1 MCSSDLLL
9 APLKDSILIEGY
21 ARRVAD
27 ALGTSSEETLRRIKA
42 APIEDPDRPTTRSTE
57 SAYAAQPAPVS
68 EPTAYRAPAPAQT
81 QTLTADERMQI
92 KMERELLCL
101 MAECPDAFRES
112 AERIAGFSWTD
123 PRHEAMA
130 WALLATPVGTTP
142 KEAARAAEA
151 VEPAARTLLAG
162 GSLDVLSSGSRE
174 QKAQFLL
181 DNLDLFSSKRRIRA
195 IRAKLDTAGQGENA
209 ATLLQ
214 EATQLQERVNQLQAS
229 LVSKYS

>member
-1 MCSSDLLL
+1 MLF
-9 APLKDSILIEGY
+9 
-21 ARRVAD
+21 
-27 ALGTSSEETLRRIKA
+27 
-42 APIEDPDRPTTRSTE
+42 RS
-57 SAYAAQPAPVS
+57 
-68 EPTAYRAPAPAQT
+68 
-81 QTLTADERMQI
+81 
-92 KMERELLCL
+92 
-101 MAECPDAFRES
+101 
-112 AERIAGFSWTD
+112 
-123 PRHEAMA
+123 
-130 WALLATPVGTTP
+130 
-142 KEAARAAEA
+142 AEA